1 MTDRQMLVA
10 ALAGRMAPAVVDA
23 YVADLVVR
31 ERVTPEALCFL
42 RAGSMHAPP
51 AVVARHVALPILGAA
66 GWTLAVADTKTGKT
80 TVLVGPRAERGDDGG
95 VDMLAWAEHMAT
107 HDGMVPAS
115 RLDPIGVRLRL
126 DLMLRHAATAPPL
139 AQKLTSQPV
148 VQADLCDAH
157 RAISDDTVDCCLEKL
172 QRGVDAAAVRFMRCA
187 EVVTWCAAK
196 HTCSFEK
203 DAPAMLEAYRK
214 EVGSRLRSARCVA
227 MPVHAAAHW
236 MLLVAHPE
244 SGAFYVLDSMG
255 ATGTEHAAVAACRM
269 LAPDTCGGMRLE
281 RVPVP
286 HQNDGVSCGI
296 FMLCFAEALASSG
309 GGVPTCWRGMR
320 VDAES
325 ARARFA
331 QLVAV

>member
-1 MTDRQMLVA
+1 MADRQMILA
-10 ALAGRMAPAVVDA
+10 ALAGRMTPAVVDA

-51 AVVARHVALPILGAA
+51 TVVARHVALPILGAA

-80 TVLVGPRAERGDDGG
+80 IVLVGPHAERGDDGG

-126 DLMLRHAATAPPL
+126 DLMLRHAAAPLVEKSAPRR
-139 AQKLTSQPV
+139 V
-148 VQADLCDAH
+148 VQVDLHDMH
-157 RAISDDTVDCCLEKL
+157 RAISDDTVDCCLAEL
-172 QRGVDAAAVRFMRCA
+172 QRGVDATSVSFMRCA
-187 EVVTWCAAK
+187 EVATWCAAK
-196 HTCSFEK
+196 HTASFEK

-214 EVGSRLRSARCVA
+214 EVSGRMRSSRCVA

-236 MLLVAHPE
+236 VLLVAHPE

-255 ATGTEHAAVAACRM
+255 ATGAEHAAVAACRM

-281 RVPVP
+281 RVSVP

-296 FMLCFAEALASSG
+296 FMLCFAEALATSG
-309 GGVPTCWRGMR
+309 GGIPVCWRGLR
-320 VDAES
+320 VDAEA

-331 QLVAV
+331 QTVAV